1 MHILL
6 VASAFNSLTQ
16 RVHAELRD
24 RGHTL
29 DVHLASSDDALRDA
43 LDVCGPELVIAPMLK
58 RAIPEDVWRKHT
70 CLIVHPGPVG
80 DRGPSSLDWAIN
92 AGVDRWGVTVLQA
105 NGEMDAG
112 DVWASVG
119 FPVPRVG
126 KSDLYRNEV
135 SDAAS
140 AAVLLAVDRFASGVH
155 TPQPQAQLRNRA
167 AAGTRPA
174 YPRACGA
181 SAGSGTVPRPCC
193 ASCAPPT
200 RPRV

>member
-43 LDVCGPELVIAPMLK
+43 LGDCAPELVIAPMLK
-58 RAIPEDVWRKHT
+58 RAIPEDVWQKYT

-80 DRGPSSLDWAIN
+80 DRGPSSLDWAIS

-126 KSDLYRNEV
+126 KSD
-135 SDAAS
+135 
-140 AAVLLAVDRFASGVH
+140 
-155 TPQPQAQLRNRA
+155 
-167 AAGTRPA
+167 
-174 YPRACGA
+174 
-181 SAGSGTVPRPCC
+181 
-193 ASCAPPT
+193 
-200 RPRV
+200 